1 MSETAIITA
10 ASLIGAGLVCL
21 GAATGA
27 MARQPEEAGKIFTN
41 MLVCVG
47 LIESMPILCYVI
59 AIVLVFANPF
69 I

>member
-27 MARQPEEAGKIFTN
+27 AGRIW
-41 MLVCVG
+41 
-47 LIESMPILCYVI
+47 
-59 AIVLVFANPF
+59 
-69 I
+69 